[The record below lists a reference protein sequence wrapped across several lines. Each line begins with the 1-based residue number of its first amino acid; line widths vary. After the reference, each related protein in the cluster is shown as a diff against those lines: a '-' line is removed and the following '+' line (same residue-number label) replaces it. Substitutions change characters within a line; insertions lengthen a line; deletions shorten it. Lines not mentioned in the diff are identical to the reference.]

1 LQGKFNQSIRD
12 DLIAIFKE
20 IAKYDNLALKQS
32 LNQLNFEKI
41 SDFKFEPQS

>member
-20 IAKYDNLALKQS
+20 ITKYDNLKLQKS
-32 LNQLNFEKI
+32 LQQLNFEKI
-41 SDFKFEPQS
+41 SEFKIEAQS